1 MDPGEKIQE
10 ASVREVREETGI
22 EAEFL
27 GIMGIRELANF
38 KYGCSDFYFGCIL
51 FNKSTQMAIE
61 DVQEVK
67 QAAWFPLSAIT
78 HNDKDPRPEIPLYP
92 TAYQYVKEIQ
102 RQVEQYNAG
111 AAQDQSIEDYLRARN
126 LCKPAE
132 AAPQEE
138 GAKPKKFNFYTFG
151 GVSVDY

>member
-51 FNKSTQMAIE
+51 FNKST
-61 DVQEVK
+61 
-67 QAAWFPLSAIT
+67 
-78 HNDKDPRPEIPLYP
+78 
-92 TAYQYVKEIQ
+92 
-102 RQVEQYNAG
+102 
-111 AAQDQSIEDYLRARN
+111 
-126 LCKPAE
+126 
-132 AAPQEE
+132 
-138 GAKPKKFNFYTFG
+138 
-151 GVSVDY
+151 